1 MTKNRV
7 FFKVFFIASV
17 IGLATG
23 LIFFN
28 VKKAKAE
35 TPHNIYEMVLD
46 EISIND
52 EYNLG
57 YGGQYNN
64 SYYLYEKQVN
74 FQLSIDIVNSGYCY
88 KIYRIDEN
96 FNKNILDNCY
106 TFFYSTPIFY
116 DGYYPIYDYEQDD
129 TSMAYRDNAMCFIGI
144 VGSNSLTYDSV
155 IADITA
161 YIQQDDISYYK
172 ITGGNYEGQS
182 GVYYY
187 TSINNI
193 TSLMDITSNYN
204 YIYLVI
210 KADESYLTMLEANVD
225 DVFSGNYTYNY
236 PSIYFSSIKPTTIV
250 NGRTEEEY
258 RQYGAYMYEEGYDYG
273 NQRGYDIGYND
284 GQQDG
289 YEYGYEQGYD
299 IGYDTGYDTGIIG
312 GDPAIY
318 EQGYNAGV
326 KSNSTNM
333 GTTIAA
339 FFQAIGNVLSIK
351 IFGNTITLGTLI
363 FVPVVLGLLW
373 AILKIIRG

>member
-28 VKKAKAE
+28 VKKAKA
-35 TPHNIYEMVLD
+35 D
-46 EISIND
+46 ESGERYVMDMDSYVIGEGYGLLYGDRENDDYYLENWMYDDSVEYDFSINNECYKVYSISNFPRNTLD
-52 EYNLG
+52 
-57 YGGQYNN
+57 N
-64 SYYLYEKQVN
+64 SYTL
-74 FQLSIDIVNSGYCY
+74 
-88 KIYRIDEN
+88 
-96 FNKNILDNCY
+96 
-106 TFFYSTPIFY
+106 FYSTPVFD
-116 DGYYPIYDYEQDD
+116 DGFSNIEDENQNQYSINYL
-129 TSMAYRDNAMCFIGI
+129 NGAMCYITIFSSEYQY
-144 VGSNSLTYDSV
+144 SNDVFNDARTY
-155 IADITA
+155 
-161 YIQQDDISYYK
+161 ISNNNINYYVVE
-172 ITGGNYEGQS
+172 GGDFEGQTLQF
-182 GVYYY
+182 YY
-187 TSINNI
+187 TSQNNVSSMFDLTRGNNI
-193 TSLMDITSNYN
+193 
-204 YIYLVI
+204 YLII
-210 KADESYLTMLEANVD
+210 KADVGYFTMLNAIYYGVYSYD
-225 DVFSGNYTYNY
+225 FVYNY
-236 PSIYFSSIKPTTIV
+236 PSIYFSGIKPTIV
-250 NGRTEEEY
+250 VEGRTEEEY
-258 RQYGAYMYEEGYDYG
+258 RQYGSYMYEQGYNYG

-326 KSNSTNM
+326 ASNSTKM

-351 IFGNTITLGTLI
+351 IFGDTITLGTLI